1 MFKNVFI
8 LFVGITISLLTVC
21 KPSERL
27 PEEKL
32 IDKEVAEKT
41 EGPTI
46 IVLDSFYADVPDIDS
61 IYNEE
66 FFRWIG
72 EVLWYHS
79 GISDVPL
86 RSRVVSGLERFYQT
100 MQKLAIYEDAALYP
114 DYDKYDT
121 IYKYDTLIIKKI
133 YESPEAISYSAYSYH
148 SLGNTH
154 PWKCT
159 YYCSFSKKTG
169 AEITFEDIMD
179 EADRKRIMS
188 YVLKQLDRK
197 KVDARDKDYLRKRTL
212 LRDSLELFYRGIP
225 HPDFEKE
232 LVLYNPV
239 ICKSGLLFF
248 FLPEEMGTY
257 GEGQFEVIVPY
268 NKFSSKIA
276 IK

>member
-114 DYDKYDT
+114 GYDKSDT

-225 HPDFEKE
+225 HPEFEKE
-232 LVLYNPV
+232 LVFYNPV